1 MTRKMEYGPFK
12 PMRGA
17 RGQAE
22 AVQSEDSVA
31 EDNSRFET
39 QPRQRPPNQRDEVV
53 QSPKLNSTRS
63 GGSPNGNS
71 PSQIS
76 TNRRRASTA
85 ARDEAIRK
93 PAGYIRPS
101 QLRRARRQARFPEGR
116 ATPDTL

>member
-17 RGQAE
+17 RGQSE

-39 QPRQRPPNQRDEVV
+39 QPRLRPRS
-53 QSPKLNSTRS
+53 QSDATYRGRS
-63 GGSPNGNS
+63 RVPEGSPNGSS
-71 PSQIS
+71 PSAIS
-76 TNRRRASTA
+76 TNRRRASTS

-93 PAGYIRPS
+93 PAGYIQPR